1 MSKTFQELTIKDPF
15 MFAAA
20 MSNEEQC
27 KTFLSIVLGMEN
39 FACVCCNGEDN
50 FISSGISRREIGGL
64 GH

>member
-27 KTFLSIVLGMEN
+27 KTFLSIVLGMEILH
-39 FACVCCNGEDN
+39 VSVVTEKT
-50 FISSGISRREIGGL
+50 ISYHPEYL
-64 GH
+64 

>member
-27 KTFLSIVLGMEN
+27 KTFLSIVLEMEILH
-39 FACVCCNGEDN
+39 VSWD
-50 FISSGISRREIGGL
+50 
-64 GH
+64 